1 MRELVE
7 MLQQA
12 HRCGDISHCGVHS
25 YTRVLTATN
34 DRLSHEMMEV
44 KERHSRV
51 CDITLGSSLIALI
64 DAFLEIHSRLLCLI

>member
-1 MRELVE
+1 
-7 MLQQA
+7 
-12 HRCGDISHCGVHS
+12 
-25 YTRVLTATN
+25 LTATN